1 MCLTGE
7 VSHSFPLTAVTI
19 RAITF
24 WLPWIRLW
32 RFIPAAGEAAATTQT
47 HVSSQADSASRDE
60 RYLKANLHM
69 SDPLRQQL
77 HWLSSKN
84 PAGMNCPLQHTHL
97 CRPPPAGGLC
107 LQPGGF
113 VPAALPSHLHQTLYC
128 DPGPAGPHR
137 RPGVAAVGSPG
148 WGDALLCDGEEDEPA
163 GWGFGGRE
171 VTVPAAAGEPLPGL
185 SAAAG
190 SAGFGGRLGVPLA
203 SADPEV

>member
-97 CRPPPAGGLC
+97 VSKHNVNLKPNVEPVCAVEAVEPKTRKKSASKKKKYLFGGN
-107 LQPGGF
+107 G
-113 VPAALPSHLHQTLYC
+113 
-128 DPGPAGPHR
+128 DR
-137 RPGVAAVGSPG
+137 RIWKMLKKEEGTWRTCCQNTGESQHVS
-148 WGDALLCDGEEDEPA
+148 LFIEEDSTDVI
-163 GWGFGGRE
+163 RE
-171 VTVPAAAGEPLPGL
+171 NQRNLV
-185 SAAAG
+185 
-190 SAGFGGRLGVPLA
+190 
-203 SADPEV
+203 

>member
-1 MCLTGE
+1 MAA
-7 VSHSFPLTAVTI
+7 PL
-19 RAITF
+19 
-24 WLPWIRLW
+24 
-32 RFIPAAGEAAATTQT
+32 PAAEAD
-47 HVSSQADSASRDE
+47 HGSAV
-60 RYLKANLHM
+60 
-69 SDPLRQQL
+69 PPQ
-77 HWLSSKN
+77 
-84 PAGMNCPLQHTHL
+84 

-137 RPGVAAVGSPG
+137 RSGVAAVGSSG
-148 WGDALLCDGEEDEPA
+148 WGDALLCDGEEDEPT

-203 SADPEV
+203 SADPEVQDFSLGAVQLPDGLDFGSAGIHTFAALETFADLQTAGVPPNAAWCLPLPEVDVVDAEFMAPSCCL